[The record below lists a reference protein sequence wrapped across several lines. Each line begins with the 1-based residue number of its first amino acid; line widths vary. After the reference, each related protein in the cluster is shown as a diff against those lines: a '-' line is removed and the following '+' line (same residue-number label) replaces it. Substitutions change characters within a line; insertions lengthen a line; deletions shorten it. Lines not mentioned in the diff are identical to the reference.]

1 MTELQR
7 IVDQLNRAYYREA
20 WHGPT
25 ITEVLEGITPEQAA
39 ARPIGQAHSIWEIVL
54 HMTAWKEAVRKRA
67 LGQIIDLS
75 PTEDWPAVVET
86 GKAAWL
92 ATLDNL
98 KTAHEALVTAVEGLT
113 EQQFLE
119 IPSGRKT
126 NAYFQV
132 SGILQHDAYHAGQ
145 IVMLKKML

>member
-25 ITEVLEGITPEQAA
+25 VTEVLDGVTPEQAA

-54 HMTAWKEAVRKRA
+54 HMTAWKVAVQKRA

-75 PTEDWPAVVET
+75 PTDDWPAVVET
-86 GKAAWL
+86 NKAAWL
-92 ATLDNL
+92 ATLDSL
-98 KTAHEALVTAVEGLT
+98 KTAHEALMATAEGLT
-113 EQQFLE
+113 EQQLFA
-119 IPSGRKT
+119 IPSGRK
-126 NAYFQV
+126 NDAYFQITGV
-132 SGILQHDAYHAGQ
+132 LQHDAYHAGQ
-145 IVMLKKML
+145 IAVLKKLL